1 MSDDDSHSGAS
12 LFEEDDAQSS
22 DDWYEAIDIVAEKR
36 GMYKVRWGGVNPETG
51 KPWPDSWVPKKD
63 CSDTLI
69 KSWKAQQAEK
79 KKAQAQRRKS
89 RASNASSKSV
99 KRSASTST
107 AATTRQLLPISETRD
122 PPARAGPSRPSTSN
136 GTAQK
141 RPRTS
146 RDSLG
151 VDVDALPGPSRPR
164 KMRKIEVEVVDSHS
178 ARSTPEHPFNA
189 VEKQSGQKAIVK
201 TELDRKG
208 KRKASD
214 NTDDYEPTHHTAV
227 PITKRGPPRHLKR
240 GRKSKPQEAPAE
252 WDPSAHDDEDDP
264 ATVEPP
270 LPQRDRASSPRNSNA
285 ASALPARKQPSRPT
299 VNGKKSTGDHSRPT
313 TSNVLAQ
320 LQENSES
327 DDEALL
333 NPSFLRNMVPPKNHA
348 VPHLTTAVRQ
358 LLAQE
363 EEENTQEAIGW
374 IPSPPREPSVSP
386 RSRQSTG
393 LSNVNGAEAGPSRPR
408 EKVALQGRP
417 SANDTFSREGI
428 VPGTQQSVAPER
440 HQDRHSSLHQD
451 DVAQHTLPSTPV
463 RAQSSSTCA
472 RTGSAS
478 SVKAKMKPKRTS
490 TKELKPVPIVTPSV
504 FRPHLPS
511 NDIDPIEEFSSPE
524 TEKRRREA
532 RLNLPTQES
541 IELAQFTQDQL
552 DSFVDWEGGQPPDDG
567 PPSPSEENQLP
578 MSVGPQLPP
587 TDDEPSPRQAMAPLF
602 TKHSTSREEPSA
614 EVAASPEIPLLQD
627 FPPTSTTQRAEADS
641 QSQLVLQHQ
650 IEELNATLG
659 EKEEQLVQ
667 LEMQIEELQ
676 KRVYSLETEKAEE
689 AATFEEELNA
699 LKEASEEKSEQIT
712 QLESQLVE
720 LQLQVTQLTSESE
733 HERAQHESQIEGL
746 RTSLEERDEQISQL
760 EGALVE
766 LQTEIAELSA
776 KNEALEAAQEQT
788 ADAQAAQL
796 VTAHERV
803 ATLEQELAQVRR
815 ELLTAQD
822 ELAALSAR
830 LESTTKEWE
839 QRYKYLEG
847 DRDLFKNLYS
857 EASTHAARL
866 GKENLALEER
876 ATLAEGQTRDGL
888 TMIRGT
894 FEAQVRKLRE
904 EVTKWQGLCKVLQAK
919 DERTNDELRRR
930 AALEPD
936 LRAENDRLKQE
947 AEIIREDM
955 ERMAQ
960 IIARMTGQQD
970 ALGEEDA
977 EGEEEED
984 TPAEQMAISS
994 SDHAPL
1000 PPEDAEDMQLLYL
1013 CQYVGDGATMCRH
1026 TFASEQAV
1034 IEHARKIHYPG
1045 IDFSGL
1051 EA

>member
-1 MSDDDSHSGAS
+1 MSDDDSHSNAS
-12 LFEEDDAQSS
+12 LFEEDDAETN
-22 DDWYEAIDIVAEKR
+22 DLGDGWYEAIDIVAERK
-36 GMYKVRWGGVNPETG
+36 GMYKVRWGGVDPKTG
-51 KPWPDSWVPKKD
+51 KPWEDSWVSTRD
-63 CSDTLI
+63 CSKQLI
-69 KSWKAQQAEK
+69 ASWKEQQAAK

-89 RASNASSKSV
+89 RASNASSKGT

-107 AATTRQLLPISETRD
+107 AATSRQLQQIPESPTLPT
-122 PPARAGPSRPSTSN
+122 RAGPSRPSSINTI
-136 GTAQK
+136 AQK
-141 RPRTS
+141 RPRAT
-146 RDSLG
+146 RESLSA
-151 VDVDALPGPSRPR
+151 DVDIQHGPSRPR
-164 KMRKIEVEVVDSHS
+164 KKPRIEVEVVDSRS
-178 ARSTPEHPFNA
+178 ARSTPEIQFAA
-189 VEKQSGQKAIVK
+189 VEKQSGQKAIIA
-201 TELDRKG
+201 TDLDRKG

-214 NTDDYEPTHHTAV
+214 DTDDDGPTNHPAV
-227 PITKRGPPRHLKR
+227 PFTKRGPPRHLKR
-240 GRKSKPQEAPAE
+240 SRKSKAQEALTP
-252 WDPSAHDDEDDP
+252 DDYAGHGQDNPTVIESPLPRHDP
-264 ATVEPP
+264 APSLKKPKAT
-270 LPQRDRASSPRNSNA
+270 RA
-285 ASALPARKQPSRPT
+285 PSIPNRPV
-299 VNGKKSTGDHSRPT
+299 VNGKKSTEVQSRPNN
-313 TSNVLAQ
+313 SNVLAQ
-320 LQENSES
+320 LQDESES

-333 NPSFLRNMVPPKNHA
+333 NPSFLRNMVQTKPRA
-348 VPHLTTAVRQ
+348 VPQLTAAVRQ
-358 LLAQE
+358 LLVQE
-363 EEENTQEAIGW
+363 EEENTQEANGW
-374 IPSPPREPSVSP
+374 IPSPPRERPVSP
-386 RSRQSTG
+386 HPRQST
-393 LSNVNGAEAGPSRPR
+393 NVNGNAAEAGPSRPK
-408 EKVALQGRP
+408 EKVVLQGRP

-428 VPGTQQSVAPER
+428 VPGTQQSVALGSP
-440 HQDRHSSLHQD
+440 DRHRNRLSSPHHD
-451 DVAQHTLPSTPV
+451 DVPQHTLPSTPV
-463 RAQSSSTCA
+463 RADSPRTCA
-472 RTGSAS
+472 RNGSTS
-478 SVKAKMKPKRTS
+478 SVKAKMKPKRKS

-552 DSFVDWEGGQPPDDG
+552 DSFVDWEGGQPPEDM
-567 PPSPSEENQLP
+567 PPSPSEENELA

-587 TDDEPSPRQAMAPLF
+587 PDDEPSPRQAMASLF
-602 TKHSTSREEPSA
+602 SKQSTSREEPSA
-614 EVAASPEIPLLQD
+614 DVAASPEIPLLQE

-676 KRVYSLETEKAEE
+676 TRVSGLEAEKAEE
-689 AATFEEELNA
+689 AAAFEKELKT
-699 LKEASEEKSEQIT
+699 LQDASEEKSEQIS

-733 HERAQHESQIEGL
+733 HERAQHGSQIEDL

-776 KNEALEAAQEQT
+776 KNEALEAAQRPT
-788 ADAQAAQL
+788 SDA
-796 VTAHERV
+796 RV
-803 ATLEQELAQVRR
+803 ATLEQELAQVRK

-822 ELAALSAR
+822 ESAALSAR
-830 LESTTKEWE
+830 LETTTREWE

-888 TMIRGT
+888 AMIRGT

-904 EVTKWQGLCKVLQAK
+904 EVAKWQGLCKVLQTK

-930 AALEPD
+930 AALEPG
-936 LRAENDRLKQE
+936 LRAENERLKQE
-947 AEIIREDM
+947 AEIVREDM

-977 EGEEEED
+977 EGEEDD
-984 TPAEQMAISS
+984 TPAEQIAISS
-994 SDHAPL
+994 SGHAPL
-1000 PPEDAEDMQLLYL
+1000 PPEDADDTQLVYL
-1013 CQYVGDGATMCRH
+1013 CQYVGDGAIMCRH

-1034 IEHARKIHYPG
+1034 IEHARKLHYPEL
-1045 IDFSGL
+1045 DFLGP

>member
-1 MSDDDSHSGAS
+1 MSDDGSRSDAYVSA
-12 LFEEDDAQSS
+12 EDDALSPHELE
-22 DDWYEAIDIVAEKR
+22 DDWWEAIDIVAEKK
-36 GMYKVRWGGVNPETG
+36 GMYKVRWGGVDPKTG

-63 CSDTLI
+63 CSNDLI
-69 KSWKAQQAEK
+69 QSWKEKQAEK
-79 KKAQAQRRKS
+79 KKAQAQKRKS
-89 RASNASSKSV
+89 RASNASSKGV

-107 AATTRQLLPISETRD
+107 TATTRQLQQIPEHSI
-122 PPARAGPSRPSTSN
+122 PPTRAGPSRTSSSN

-141 RPRTS
+141 RPRST
-146 RDSLG
+146 RESLS
-151 VDVDALPGPSRPR
+151 VDIDALPGPSRPR
-164 KMRKIEVEVVDSHS
+164 KRRKIEVEVVDSHS
-178 ARSTPEHPFNA
+178 ARPTPEHQFGA
-189 VEKQSGQKAIVK
+189 VERQSEHRAIVK
-201 TELDRKG
+201 TETDRKG
-208 KRKASD
+208 KRKASED
-214 NTDDYEPTHHTAV
+214 TSHEEPTHHTAV

-240 GRKSKPQEAPAE
+240 GRKSKPQETSTPGGSSGRHDQG
-252 WDPSAHDDEDDP
+252 DPT
-264 ATVEPP
+264 TVEPP
-270 LPQRDRASSPRNSNA
+270 SPEDDLVPSKKPKAARASSLQNP
-285 ASALPARKQPSRPT
+285 PSRPA
-299 VNGKKSTGDHSRPT
+299 VNGKKSTEVHTRPT
-313 TSNVLAQ
+313 ASNVLAQ
-320 LQENSES
+320 LQEDSES
-327 DDEALL
+327 DDEALM
-333 NPSFLRNMVPPKNHA
+333 NPSFLRNVAPSKPLA
-348 VPHLTTAVRQ
+348 VPQLTASVRQ

-363 EEENTQEAIGW
+363 EEENTQEAAGW
-374 IPSPPREPSVSP
+374 IPSPPRERSVSP
-386 RSRQSTG
+386 HARQPPNV
-393 LSNVNGAEAGPSRPR
+393 SNADGAEAGPSRPR
-408 EKVALQGRP
+408 EKVVLQGRP

-428 VPGTQQSVAPER
+428 VPGTQQSAAPKSPVHPR
-440 HQDRHSSLHQD
+440 TRHSSPHQD
-451 DVAQHTLPSTPV
+451 DVLPHTLPSTP
-463 RAQSSSTCA
+463 AQSCA

-490 TKELKPVPIVTPSV
+490 TKELRPVPVVTPSV

-524 TEKRRREA
+524 TEKRRKEA

-552 DSFVDWEGGQPPDDG
+552 DSFVDWEGGQPPDDM
-567 PPSPSEENQLP
+567 PPSPSQENEVA
-578 MSVGPQLPP
+578 MSVGPQLPSA
-587 TDDEPSPRQAMAPLF
+587 DDEPSPRQTMASLLS
-602 TKHSTSREEPSA
+602 KNSTSREEPSE
-614 EVAASPEIPLLQD
+614 EVAASPEIPLLQE

-676 KRVYSLETEKAEE
+676 TRISSLETEKAEDT
-689 AATFEEELNA
+689 ATFEKKLRT
-699 LKEASEEKSEQIT
+699 LKGASEEKSEQIS

-720 LQLQVTQLTSESE
+720 LQLQVTQLTSESK
-733 HERAQHESQIEGL
+733 HERAQQNSQIEDL

-788 ADAQAAQL
+788 VDTSAAQL
-796 VTAHERV
+796 ATAQERV
-803 ATLEQELAQVRR
+803 ATLEQELAQVRK

-822 ELAALSAR
+822 ESAALSAR
-830 LESTTKEWE
+830 LETTTKEWE

-866 GKENLALEER
+866 GKENLVLEER
-876 ATLAEGQTRDGL
+876 ATVAEGQTRDGL
-888 TMIRGT
+888 AMIRGT

-904 EVTKWQGLCKVLQAK
+904 EVAKWQGLCKVLQTK

-936 LRAENDRLKQE
+936 LRVENERLKQE
-947 AEIIREDM
+947 AEIVREDM

-960 IIARMTGQQD
+960 VIARMTGQQD
-970 ALGEEDA
+970 ALGGEDA
-977 EGEEEED
+977 GGEEGD
-984 TPAEQMAISS
+984 TSAEKLVVSS
-994 SDHAPL
+994 NDHAPL
-1000 PPEDAEDMQLLYL
+1000 PPEDADDLDLVYL
-1013 CQYVGDGATMCRH
+1013 CQYVGDGAIMCRH

-1034 IEHARKIHYPG
+1034 IEHARTMHYPG
-1045 IDFSGL
+1045 IDSLGL